1 MKKAK
6 HIVSGLVWAVI
17 GLYIFAMILL
27 HIPAFQSFLGKKVGD
42 VLSEKFATEV
52 TVGRIDMG
60 FANRI
65 ILDDVRMKDKEG
77 KDMLA
82 ASRLSAKID
91 IMALMNGK
99 VNISSA
105 QIFGMKGTFY
115 KKSDADKPNFQFVL
129 DSLASKDTTSR
140 TPLNLRISSVV
151 IRHSGFTYDNYG
163 YPVSPN
169 RFNLNHLKI
178 NDIST
183 HLLLPKLTDDSISLN
198 LKRLSLTE
206 ASGLK
211 VKDLAFRLNAGRK
224 QMSMDG
230 FSLTLPHST
239 LLLDSLRATYEFE
252 NGKLEMPTLRYEGN
266 IQKSSITPSDLSC
279 FFPKA
284 NKANNPIT
292 LKASVSGT
300 SNMLNVP
307 ELFMAADDGGL
318 LVKAS
323 GSISNNKRWF
333 SNIEDLHVSSQTIS
347 FVQKNFL
354 DERQQLPAEIE
365 RLGDINFVGEMG
377 GFGSDVSI
385 KGHLATDAGNADLGV
400 GMHGDAFTARLETKG
415 IDLRQI
421 LDDNKFGILA
431 SDIDI
436 DGNRSL
442 SKIKVAGTVS
452 QFDYEGYSY
461 KNLDIQGTLNGKMA
475 EGTFTIDDPNV
486 QLQADGTVDFS
497 SSNPMADITA
507 RVKHIYPRA
516 LKLTDYFE
524 DGKLSADIDAHVNG
538 KSLRQLL
545 GTVHL
550 TNFDMQSSKANYHLN
565 NLTINAEPTDEGRR
579 ISLMSDFANG
589 TITERNNFEIADMD
603 LAVSKSDWLNTFFDI
618 PVEISKPVK
627 LKGNYNTKSN
637 AIDMIAQLPFF
648 TVSGVKMN
656 YDLQVKRDETGAIN
670 SCLKW
675 DDGKPHPFKG
685 TLNCTTK
692 LLTSNGIKGF
702 HTQVHESE
710 VVINDTAWHLRPSEI
725 MYSDKHLSID
735 NFTINHNDQFL
746 TINGQ
751 ATSNPT
757 DSMMIDMSGV
767 NVKYILDLVNF
778 DAVEF
783 SGLASG
789 NVCVQSVFD
798 SPRLSADLN
807 VKEFRF
813 QDGRMGTLYAKANY
827 SKHSKQ
833 IDIDAHTDD
842 VNGKTLIKGY
852 ISPERNYLDL
862 DIHADNT
869 RLEFVESFCSSF
881 MRNTDLRGNG
891 DVKLAGFL
899 SGDNSINLSGN
910 LTANGSLEISPLN
923 TAYTLR
929 NAKVRMIPNEIF
941 FEGDSIYDRDGHI
954 GIVNGAIHHD
964 ELTNLT
970 FDFDVEAQNLL
981 AYDFHDYQD
990 ASFFGTIYGTGRCAI
1005 KGRSGRIDFDVNVTP
1020 EKGSFIEYNA
1030 ASPDAISDQSF
1041 IEWRDANALNDTT
1054 AVVSIDKL
1062 PVRKEEVDDIP
1073 TNIHMNFLFNT
1084 SPENFTLRLLMDKQ
1098 SGDYI
1103 ALNGSG
1109 ILRASYYNKGNFDMF
1124 GTYLIDHGVYKLTI
1138 QNVIKKD
1145 FQFQQGGTII
1155 FGGDPY
1161 NSTLN
1166 LQALYTVN
1174 GVPLSDLQIGN
1185 SFKNNNVR
1193 VDCMMNINGTPNSP
1207 QVDFDLDLP
1216 TLGTDA
1222 KQMVRSLINSEEEM
1236 NQQVIYLLAIG
1247 RFYSQGE
1254 NNNETQQSQTSL
1266 AMQSLLSGTVSQQ
1279 INSVLSSLTNN
1290 SNWNFGANIST
1301 GDQGWYNA
1309 EYEGIL
1315 SGRLFNNRLLINGQF
1330 GYRDNA
1336 AKATS
1341 SFIGDFDVRYLLFPN
1356 GDAAIRVYNQTNDR
1370 YFTRNSLNTQG
1381 IGLILKR
1388 DFNSIPDFFRRKR
1401 INSTQK

>member
-1 MKKAK
+1 
-6 HIVSGLVWAVI
+6 
-17 GLYIFAMILL
+17 
-27 HIPAFQSFLGKKVGD
+27 
-42 VLSEKFATEV
+42 
-52 TVGRIDMG
+52 
-60 FANRI
+60 
-65 ILDDVRMKDKEG
+65 
-77 KDMLA
+77 
-82 ASRLSAKID
+82 
-91 IMALMNGK
+91 
-99 VNISSA
+99 
-105 QIFGMKGTFY
+105 
-115 KKSDADKPNFQFVL
+115 
-129 DSLASKDTTSR
+129 
-140 TPLNLRISSVV
+140 
-151 IRHSGFTYDNYG
+151 
-163 YPVSPN
+163 
-169 RFNLNHLKI
+169 
-178 NDIST
+178 
-183 HLLLPKLTDDSISLN
+183 
-198 LKRLSLTE
+198 
-206 ASGLK
+206 
-211 VKDLAFRLNAGRK
+211 
-224 QMSMDG
+224 
-230 FSLTLPHST
+230 
-239 LLLDSLRATYEFE
+239 
-252 NGKLEMPTLRYEGN
+252 
-266 IQKSSITPSDLSC
+266 
-279 FFPKA
+279 
-284 NKANNPIT
+284 
-292 LKASVSGT
+292 
-300 SNMLNVP
+300 
-307 ELFMAADDGGL
+307 
-318 LVKAS
+318 
-323 GSISNNKRWF
+323 
-333 SNIEDLHVSSQTIS
+333 
-347 FVQKNFL
+347 
-354 DERQQLPAEIE
+354 
-365 RLGDINFVGEMG
+365 
-377 GFGSDVSI
+377 
-385 KGHLATDAGNADLGV
+385 
-400 GMHGDAFTARLETKG
+400 
-415 IDLRQI
+415 
-421 LDDNKFGILA
+421 
-431 SDIDI
+431 
-436 DGNRSL
+436 
-442 SKIKVAGTVS
+442 
-452 QFDYEGYSY
+452 
-461 KNLDIQGTLNGKMA
+461 
-475 EGTFTIDDPNV
+475 
-486 QLQADGTVDFS
+486 
-497 SSNPMADITA
+497 
-507 RVKHIYPRA
+507 
-516 LKLTDYFE
+516 
-524 DGKLSADIDAHVNG
+524 
-538 KSLRQLL
+538 
-545 GTVHL
+545 
-550 TNFDMQSSKANYHLN
+550 
-565 NLTINAEPTDEGRR
+565 
-579 ISLMSDFANG
+579 
-589 TITERNNFEIADMD
+589 
-603 LAVSKSDWLNTFFDI
+603 
-618 PVEISKPVK
+618 
-627 LKGNYNTKSN
+627 
-637 AIDMIAQLPFF
+637 MIAQLPFF

-675 DDGKPHPFKG
+675 DDGKRNPFKG

-725 MYSDKHLSID
+725 KYSNKHLSID
-735 NFTINHNDQFL
+735 NFTIDHNDQHL
-746 TINGQ
+746 TINGL

-778 DAVEF
+778 DAVKF

-798 SPRLSADLN
+798 SPKLSADLN
-807 VKEFRF
+807 VREFRF
-813 QDGRMGTLYAKANY
+813 QDGRMGTLYAKAGY

-881 MRNTDLRGNG
+881 MRNTDLRGSGN
-891 DVKLAGFL
+891 VKLAGFL
-899 SGDNSINLSGN
+899 SGDNSINLSGD
-910 LTANGSLEISPLN
+910 LTADGSLEISTLN
-923 TAYTLR
+923 TGYTLKNGR
-929 NAKVRMIPNEIF
+929 VRMIPNEIF
-941 FEGDSIYDRDGHI
+941 FENDTIYDRDGHI
-954 GIVNGAIHHD
+954 AIVNGAIHHD

-970 FDFDVEAQNLL
+970 YDFDIEAQNLL

-990 ASFFGTIYGTGRCAI
+990 ASFFGTIYGTGRCVV
-1005 KGRSGRIDFDVNVTP
+1005 KGRSGRIDFDINATP

-1054 AVVSIDKL
+1054 TAAAIEKAT
-1062 PVRKEEVDDIP
+1062 VRQEEVDDIP

-1193 VDCMMNINGTPNSP
+1193 VDCMMNINGTPSSP

-1254 NNNETQQSQTSL
+1254 NNNEQQQSQTSL

-1341 SFIGDFDVRYLLFPN
+1341 SFIGDFDVRYLLFPS